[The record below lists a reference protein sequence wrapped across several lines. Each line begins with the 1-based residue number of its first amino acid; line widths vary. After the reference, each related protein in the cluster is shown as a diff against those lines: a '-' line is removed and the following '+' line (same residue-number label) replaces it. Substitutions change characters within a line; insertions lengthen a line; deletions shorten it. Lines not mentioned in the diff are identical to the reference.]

1 MGDENPLFFGMFG
14 MHGEF
19 AANMAAYETDLLIS
33 LGARFD
39 DRVTGRLDEFASKK
53 QKLFMLILTNINC

>member
-1 MGDENPLFFGMFG
+1 MGDENPLFFGMLG

-19 AANMAAYETDLLIS
+19 AANMAHETDLLIS

-39 DRVTGRLDEFASKK
+39 DRVTGRLDEFAFKSKSYS
-53 QKLFMLILTNINC
+53 C